1 MIPYGQYEA
10 SLGYMGLKA
19 MNLYTEGVS
28 QRPGLS
34 ILILP
39 GSVTIYHAPN
49 DRIGLPKIF
58 FVVYICIAY
67 SLTGSAGG

>member
-19 MNLYTEGVS
+19 MILYTGVS

-34 ILILP
+34 MVILP
-39 GSVTIYHAPN
+39 GPVTIYHALN
-49 DRIGLPKIF
+49 DRIGLPEIF
-58 FVVYICIAY
+58 FVAYTCIAY
-67 SLTGSAGG
+67 SLTGDAGG